1 MVRFKFSKGSGFKKY
16 RVVISDKGKKIK
28 TVQFG
33 DRRYG
38 QYKDKTSLKL
48 YSKKDTLDPK
58 RRKAY
63 YARHQIGRLNV
74 ERLVIGFSTTGSG
87 SG

>member
-1 MVRFKFSKGSGFKKY
+1 MVRFKFTKGSGFRKY

-28 TVQFG
+28 TIQFG

-38 QYKDKTSLKL
+38 QYKDKTPLKL

-63 YARHQIGRLNV
+63 YSRHGKTATKWSPKWFAHKYLW
-74 ERLVIGFSTTGSG
+74 
-87 SG
+87 

>member
-48 YSKKDTLDPK
+48 YSKKNTLDPK

-63 YARHQIGRLNV
+63 YARHGKTATKWSPKW
-74 ERLVIGFSTTGSG
+74 FSHKYLW
-87 SG
+87 